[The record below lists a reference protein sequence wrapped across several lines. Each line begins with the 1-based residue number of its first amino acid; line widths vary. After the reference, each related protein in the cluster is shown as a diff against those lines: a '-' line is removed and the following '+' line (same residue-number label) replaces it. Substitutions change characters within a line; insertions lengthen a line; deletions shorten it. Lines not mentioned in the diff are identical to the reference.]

1 MSNTLTQDYLDDL
14 PGIVF
19 LLYLE
24 CLQTTSLCSQKL
36 SVRGTLLHLNNIIRQ
51 KKKTQ
56 ENKSA
61 AKLGNDL
68 ILAA

>member
-14 PGIVF
+14 PGIVI

-24 CLQTTSLCSQKL
+24 CFQTTSLCSQKL
-36 SVRGTLLHLNNIIRQ
+36 SVQGTVLHFNNIIRQ
-51 KKKTQ
+51 KKQ

-68 ILAA
+68 ILAT